1 MVQSTQDSLS
11 KANEFLSHYSQYLPD
26 DYFEDHS
33 SDDDFNSEQDLKQF
47 ANDSLSAI
55 SG

>member
-1 MVQSTQDSLS
+1 MVQSSQDSLA

-26 DYFEDHS
+26 DYFEEHS
-33 SDDDFNSEQDLKQF
+33 SDEESEQDLKQF